1 MAAVFAYG
9 SLMYEPVLAA
19 LLQRAPVVRPAL
31 LRGYERRV
39 ITSRVYPAILPATA
53 SNSVVKGLLL
63 EGLSE
68 YECIL
73 LDDYEDAS
81 YQKRTVKV
89 VPDDTG
95 EEEAAECYV
104 WNASTTMLSSE
115 LWDPE
120 VHFLPHLEAY
130 VEMSEGWRLEFEQ
143 GAGGGTRC

>member
-19 LLQRAPVVRPAL
+19 LLQRVPVVRPAL
-31 LRGYERRV
+31 LSGYERRV
-39 ITSRVYPAILPATA
+39 ISGRVYPAILPTTA
-53 SNSVVKGLLL
+53 SSAVKGLVL

-68 YECIL
+68 YECML
-73 LDDYEDAS
+73 LDDYEDES
-81 YQKRTVKV
+81 YQKRAVRV
-89 VPDDTG
+89 VPDGTEQ
-95 EEEAAECYV
+95 EEECFCYV
-104 WNASTTMLSSE
+104 WNASTTMLGSE

-130 VEMSEGWRLEFEQ
+130 VEMSEGWRLDFEQ